1 MEEDPGEAETEG
13 EVKKVTEYVGQV
25 IGRTKKDAMFKAKRL
40 YGPLPKG
47 QRFHLEYLYRDPP
60 FTVYELTVESTA
72 MKPVRSS
79 KKGRQ

>member
-1 MEEDPGEAETEG
+1 M
-13 EVKKVTEYVGQV
+13 KKVTEYVGQV

-60 FTVYELTVESTA
+60 FTVYELTVESTT
-72 MKPVRSS
+72 MKPVRSP
-79 KKGRQ
+79 KKGRR